1 MKKFNLIQKLALGY
15 AFLFLF
21 VISLNFIPQIHD
33 ADGYMFGL
41 FKLDLIDDL
50 LHFASGIWALGA
62 GLHSFRQSTIY
73 FKYFGLFYFL
83 DGIICTFFEKCILD
97 FTIFTHTHEVSL
109 VSSANIT
116 ERLLING
123 PHLLLGGVALYIGFI
138 LCKKYTNE
146 KN

>member
-1 MKKFNLIQKLALGY
+1 MKKFNLIQKLALLY

-50 LHFASGIWALGA
+50 LHLASGLWALGA
-62 GLHSFRQSTIY
+62 GLHSFAQSRIY
-73 FKYFGLFYFL
+73 FRIFGVFYFL
-83 DGIICTFFEKCILD
+83 DGIICTIFEKCILD
-97 FTIFTHTHEVSL
+97 FTIFTHVHEISYL
-109 VSSANIT
+109 SNSNII

-123 PHLLLGGVALYIGFI
+123 PHLMLGGIAIYIGFS
-138 LCKKYTNE
+138 LSKKFTNE
-146 KN
+146 K